1 MLGLGT
7 DGDDR
12 GDNPGEMGDN
22 LPTVDLGS
30 GRLLMSVAS
39 GIDHSC
45 AILDDLTLKCWGR
58 NDMGMLG
65 LGDTNHRGDSPGE
78 MGDSL
83 PTVDVGS
90 GKTVNRVSAS
100 YHTCVILDDSSVKCW
115 GRNGDGWLGY
125 GDTLTR
131 GELPNEM
138 GNSLPVVNLGEN
150 MKATDISLGL
160 GHTCA
165 LLHDTSVKCWGRNNL
180 GQLGDGTLSN
190 KYIPTLATEVSAK
203 SISCGGDNT
212 CAILTDDSVKCWGGN
227 SFGDVSSMKAKA
239 IALGLNHLC
248 LILLD
253 GSVWCSDIGSVDLGT
268 GRTAKQISSGK
279 VHTCVV
285 LDDNLLACWGL
296 NADGQLGLG
305 DTSNRWS
312 QFGNNLPIVDLG
324 TGRTVWDPAQCNSIT
339 APLNGGVGDCPSSLP
354 SGSTCQPTCDEGYI
368 VSGLSSCSL
377 GTLTTATCDPAPC
390 DTSSAPENGGVGDCP
405 SSLPSGSTCQPTCDE
420 GYIVSGLSSC
430 SLGTLTTAT
439 CDPAPCDTSSAP
451 ENGGVGDCP
460 SSLPSGSTCQPTC
473 DEGYIVSGLSS
484 CSLGTLTTATCSAN
498 SCTASSLSTKDGTDG
513 NFYCING
520 GTVGGT
526 TGSCTCTSCN
536 EGYGGASCETAGA
549 CSTSTDPSK
558 DGADGS
564 FYCINGGT
572 VGGTAGSG
580 SCTCTVCNTGYEGAS
595 CQTASACTASA
606 VSTKDGSDGTFYCI
620 NGGTVGGTTGRA
632 LAQDATQDTRVEL
645 PDCRA
650 RATASTT
657 ASKDGSDGHFY
668 CINGGT
674 VGGTTGSCTCTS
686 CDAGYEGA
694 SCQTVITPLA
704 NMTLPPPPP
713 TPPSPKELVLDD
725 DDHAAGLA
733 GILVALATTTFNML
747 LTL

>member
-1 MLGLGT
+1 MGTFLKDFGAKNHEKASQLGARGLERNRAGVSNRAEPAENRRAQRRHRLGRHTRNPASNSHGRLEIRRRSVWARVAGGSVEIWLFFSSVLAIVVHVESGGTWTQVGADIDGDMGGRSRTSALPIRYVPLSLLLILFFARSLTAQVVKLPLSLGDHFTCVILDDLSLKCFGRNTLGFGMLGLGT

-296 NADGQLGLG
+296 KLEC
-305 DTSNRWS
+305 RW
-312 QFGNNLPIVDLG
+312 P
-324 TGRTVWDPAQCNSIT
+324 
-339 APLNGGVGDCPSSLP
+339 
-354 SGSTCQPTCDEGYI
+354 
-368 VSGLSSCSL
+368 
-377 GTLTTATCDPAPC
+377 
-390 DTSSAPENGGVGDCP
+390 
-405 SSLPSGSTCQPTCDE
+405 
-420 GYIVSGLSSC
+420 
-430 SLGTLTTAT
+430 
-439 CDPAPCDTSSAP
+439 
-451 ENGGVGDCP
+451 
-460 SSLPSGSTCQPTC
+460 
-473 DEGYIVSGLSS
+473 
-484 CSLGTLTTATCSAN
+484 
-498 SCTASSLSTKDGTDG
+498 
-513 NFYCING
+513 
-520 GTVGGT
+520 
-526 TGSCTCTSCN
+526 
-536 EGYGGASCETAGA
+536 
-549 CSTSTDPSK
+549 
-558 DGADGS
+558 
-564 FYCINGGT
+564 
-572 VGGTAGSG
+572 
-580 SCTCTVCNTGYEGAS
+580 
-595 CQTASACTASA
+595 
-606 VSTKDGSDGTFYCI
+606 
-620 NGGTVGGTTGRA
+620 
-632 LAQDATQDTRVEL
+632 
-645 PDCRA
+645 
-650 RATASTT
+650 
-657 ASKDGSDGHFY
+657 
-668 CINGGT
+668 
-674 VGGTTGSCTCTS
+674 
-686 CDAGYEGA
+686 
-694 SCQTVITPLA
+694 
-704 NMTLPPPPP
+704 
-713 TPPSPKELVLDD
+713 
-725 DDHAAGLA
+725 A
-733 GILVALATTTFNML
+733 GIGRYLQPMVTIWK
-747 LTL
+747 

>member
-536 EGYGGASCETAGA
+536 EGYGGAGCETAGA

-564 FYCINGGT
+564 FHCINGGT

-620 NGGTVGGTTGRA
+620 NGGTVGGTTGPCTCTGC
-632 LAQDATQDTRVEL
+632 DAGYSGTSCE
-645 PDCRA
+645 
-650 RATASTT
+650 TAGACSASSNST
-657 ASKDGSDGHFY
+657 KDGSDSTFY

-674 VGGTTGSCTCTS
+674 VGGTVGSCTCTS